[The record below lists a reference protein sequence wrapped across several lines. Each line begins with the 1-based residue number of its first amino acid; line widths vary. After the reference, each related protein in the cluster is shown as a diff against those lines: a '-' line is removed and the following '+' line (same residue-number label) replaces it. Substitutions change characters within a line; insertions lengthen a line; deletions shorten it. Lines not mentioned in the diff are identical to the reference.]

1 MPDRIQKILSAYGL
15 ASRRAAE
22 RMIIDGRVLVNGI
35 PATLGQS
42 ADAGKDTITVDG
54 KPLANKS
61 EQVYIMLNKPRG
73 FLTTK
78 SDDRGRKTV
87 MSLIADA
94 GLSVYPVGRLDMW
107 SEGLLLLTNDGKFA
121 NSVAHPSYNKKKV
134 YEVHMSGD
142 VRRTVELLRQPI
154 EIDSHTVKAEH
165 VELSNI
171 TTGGGVIRIT
181 IIEGRN
187 RQIRRMCAA
196 CGVRVKTLKRVS
208 IGALRLGSLEPGKW
222 RYLTGEE
229 VQALS

>member
-94 GLSVYPVGRLDMW
+94 GLGVYPVGRLDMW